1 MRRAGRLCAIATL
14 AAGLLLTGGA
24 PLDAKPK
31 PRPAPSKAEEEVKA
45 QIDKASG
52 LAEAGS
58 ADAAVEILQ
67 KVIAASP
74 QSEHIPEA
82 YLLIGK
88 VLSGQKNY
96 EEAGAYYRRLLEE
109 YPASDLR
116 PQARLG
122 LISALLTTGQL
133 NAALPLLLEAK
144 GQTTDPAVKR
154 ILLQQLEEV
163 YLANQD
169 YVRMVE
175 TAVEARALVPEQE
188 RRPIEQ
194 RIVETVKSRLGEKD
208 LRHFADK
215 YPRTFPSDIAL
226 LRLIELYGSA
236 GEDYKL
242 ARAARDF
249 LTQFPLHEQ
258 AAVVEAILTAQRKKL
273 KSMAYRIGALLPLS
287 GTLSP
292 YGTDVLN
299 GIQIAFAEV
308 TEAIPQLAVGLVV
321 KDTKSDAQVLTSEL
335 DDLLNEYQ
343 PTAVIGPLLSR
354 EVKAVAAAADAYEVV
369 FITPTATLPE
379 VQPLGQYLFNTA
391 VNSRALVR
399 DLATY
404 ATGPLGWK
412 RFCILAP
419 RDQYGGEM
427 TQAFAE
433 EINRLGG
440 EIIAVDTYKPDDNDF
455 GPPIKRIKEA
465 DLKRYGKLE
474 VPPTPPHKM
483 EAPPTPPQKKGAK
496 ETKIYVPGFDAIF
509 LPGEAQKVSLIAG
522 QIRFYAAKV
531 GLLGTNG
538 MDTPE
543 LFSIDARAVEEAI
556 FADSFFVDSPDPA
569 VRNFVEQYRK
579 HFQQPPTAF
588 AAQAYEATRLVLD
601 GILKGATTGR
611 ALRESLKN
619 VKNAPGLIGPLTMNP
634 AGYLERRYVLIQ
646 VKNGRLVPLMDMR

>member
-1 MRRAGRLCAIATL
+1 ML
-14 AAGLLLTGGA
+14 AAGLLLTGGM
-24 PLDAKPK
+24 PLDAQ

-52 LAEAGS
+52 LAEEGR

-74 QSEHIPEA
+74 QSEHIPVA
-82 YLLIGK
+82 YLLLGK

-109 YPASDLR
+109 YPGSDLA

-122 LISALLTTGQL
+122 LISTLLKTGQL
-133 NAALPLLLEAK
+133 NAALPLLFEAK

-154 ILLQQLEEV
+154 IILQQLEEV

-169 YVRMVE
+169 YVQMVE
-175 TAVEARALVPEQE
+175 TAVEARALAPEEE
-188 RRPIEQ
+188 RRSIEQ
-194 RIVETVKSRLGEKD
+194 RIAEIVRSRIGEKD
-208 LRHFADK
+208 LRHFVDK
-215 YPRTFPSDIAL
+215 YPRTSPSDIAL
-226 LRLIELYGSA
+226 LRLIELYESA

-242 ARAARDF
+242 ARTARDF

-258 AAVVEAILTAQRKKL
+258 AASVEAILTAQRKRL

-287 GTLSP
+287 GALSP

-299 GIQIAFAEV
+299 GIRIAFDEA

-321 KDTKSDAQVLTSEL
+321 KDTEGAAQVLTSEL

-343 PTAVIGPLLSR
+343 PIAVIGPLLSR

-369 FITPTATLPE
+369 FITPTATLAD
-379 VQPLGQYLFNTA
+379 VQLLGQYLFNTA

-399 DLATY
+399 DIAAY

-419 RDQYGGEM
+419 RDQYGAEM

-433 EINRLGG
+433 EIHRLGG
-440 EIIAVDTYKPDDNDF
+440 EIIAVDTYRPDDNDF

-465 DLKRYGKLE
+465 DLKRYGK
-474 VPPTPPHKM
+474 M
-483 EAPPTPPQKKGAK
+483 ESPPTPPQKKGIK
-496 ETKIYVPGFDAIF
+496 ETKIYIPGFDAIF

-543 LFSIDARAVEEAI
+543 LLHFDARAVEEAI
-556 FADSFFVDSPDPA
+556 FADSFFVDGPDPA

-579 HFQQPPTAF
+579 RFQQPPTAF
-588 AAQAYEATRLVLD
+588 AAQAYEATKLVLD

-611 ALRESLKN
+611 ALRESVKN

-646 VKNGRLVPLMDMR
+646 VKNGKLVPLMDMR

>member
-122 LISALLTTGQL
+122 LILALLTTGQL

-194 RIVETVKSRLGEKD
+194 RIAETVKSRLGEKD

-226 LRLIELYGSA
+226 LRLIELHGSA

-258 AAVVEAILTAQRKKL
+258 AAAVEAILTAQQKKL

-287 GTLSP
+287 GALSP

-343 PTAVIGPLLSR
+343 PIAVIGPLLSR

-369 FITPTATLPE
+369 FITPTATLPD
-379 VQPLGQYLFNTA
+379 VQLLGQYLFNTA

-440 EIIAVDTYKPDDNDF
+440 EIIAVDTYRPDDNDF

-483 EAPPTPPQKKGAK
+483 EAPPPPPQKKGAK
-496 ETKIYVPGFDAIF
+496 ETKIYV
-509 LPGEAQKVSLIAG
+509 
-522 QIRFYAAKV
+522 RFYAAKV

-556 FADSFFVDSPDPA
+556 FADSFFADSPDPA

-611 ALRESLKN
+611 ALRESIKN

>member
-1 MRRAGRLCAIATL
+1 MARFPSQSVRRAGRLCALAML
-14 AAGLLLTGGA
+14 AAGLLLTGGM
-24 PLDAKPK
+24 PLDAQ

-52 LAEAGS
+52 LAEEGR

-74 QSEHIPEA
+74 QSEHIPVA
-82 YLLIGK
+82 YLLLGK

-109 YPASDLR
+109 YPGSDLA

-122 LISALLTTGQL
+122 LISTLLKTGQL
-133 NAALPLLLEAK
+133 NAALPLLFEAK

-154 ILLQQLEEV
+154 IILQQLEEV

-169 YVRMVE
+169 YVQMVE
-175 TAVEARALVPEQE
+175 TAVEARALAPEEE
-188 RRPIEQ
+188 RRSIEQ
-194 RIVETVKSRLGEKD
+194 RIAEIVRSRIGEKD
-208 LRHFADK
+208 LRHFVDK

-258 AAVVEAILTAQRKKL
+258 AASVDALLAGQRKKL

-287 GTLSP
+287 GALSP

-299 GIQIAFAEV
+299 GIRIAFGEA

-321 KDTKSDAQVLTSEL
+321 KDTEGAAQVLASEL

-343 PTAVIGPLLSR
+343 PIAVIGPLLSR

-369 FITPTATLPE
+369 FITPTATLAD
-379 VQPLGQYLFNTA
+379 VQLLGQYLFNTA

-399 DLATY
+399 DIAAY

-419 RDQYGGEM
+419 RDQYGAEM

-433 EINRLGG
+433 EIHRLGG
-440 EIIAVDTYKPDDNDF
+440 EIIAVDTYRPDDNDF

-465 DLKRYGKLE
+465 DLKRYGK
-474 VPPTPPHKM
+474 M
-483 EAPPTPPQKKGAK
+483 ESPPTPPQKKGIK
-496 ETKIYVPGFDAIF
+496 ETKIYIPGFDAIF

-543 LFSIDARAVEEAI
+543 LLHFDTRAVEEAI

-569 VRNFVEQYRK
+569 VRNFVE
-579 HFQQPPTAF
+579 
-588 AAQAYEATRLVLD
+588 AAPSERASRTSRTRP
-601 GILKGATTGR
+601 G
-611 ALRESLKN
+611 SL
-619 VKNAPGLIGPLTMNP
+619 GL
-634 AGYLERRYVLIQ
+634 
-646 VKNGRLVPLMDMR
+646 

>member
-1 MRRAGRLCAIATL
+1 ML

-24 PLDAKPK
+24 PLNAQ

-52 LAEAGS
+52 LAEEGR

-74 QSEHIPEA
+74 QSGHIPEA
-82 YLLIGK
+82 YLLLGK

-96 EEAGAYYRRLLEE
+96 EEAGAYYLRLLEE

-122 LISALLTTGQL
+122 LIASLLTTGQL

-154 ILLQQLEEV
+154 IVLRQLEEV

-169 YVRMVE
+169 HVRMVE
-175 TAVEARALVPEQE
+175 TAVETRALASEEE

-194 RIVETVKSRLGEKD
+194 RISEILKSRVGEKD

-226 LRLIELYGSA
+226 LRLTELYESA

-242 ARAARDF
+242 TRAARDF

-258 AAVVEAILTAQRKKL
+258 AVSVNANLTAQRTKL

-287 GTLSP
+287 GALSP

-299 GIQIAFAEV
+299 GIRIAFDQV

-321 KDTKSDAQVLTSEL
+321 KDTEGDAQVLTSER

-343 PTAVIGPLLSR
+343 PIAVIGPLLSR

-369 FITPTATLPE
+369 FITPTATLAD
-379 VQPLGQYLFNTA
+379 VQLLGQYLFNTA

-419 RDQYGGEM
+419 RDQYGAEM
-427 TQAFAE
+427 TQDFAE
-433 EINRLGG
+433 EIHRLGG
-440 EIIAVDTYKPDDNDF
+440 EIIAVDTYRPDDNDF
-455 GPPIKRIKEA
+455 GPPLKRIKEA
-465 DLKRYGKLE
+465 DLKRYGK
-474 VPPTPPHKM
+474 M
-483 EAPPTPPQKKGAK
+483 ESPPTPPQKKGAK
-496 ETKIYVPGFDAIF
+496 ETKIYIPGFDAIF

-543 LFSIDARAVEEAI
+543 LLQFDARAVEGAI
-556 FADSFFVDSPDPA
+556 FADSFLVDSPDPA
-569 VRNFVEQYRK
+569 VRNFADQYRK
-579 HFQQPPTAF
+579 RFQQPPTAF
-588 AAQAYEATRLVLD
+588 AAQAYEATKLVLD

-611 ALRESLKN
+611 ALRESVKD

-646 VKNGRLVPLMDMR
+646 VKNSRLVPLMDMR

>member
-1 MRRAGRLCAIATL
+1 ML
-14 AAGLLLTGGA
+14 AACLLLTGGA
-24 PLDAKPK
+24 PLDAQL
-31 PRPAPSKAEEEVKA
+31 RPAPSKAEEEVKA
-45 QIDKASG
+45 QIDKARG
-52 LAEAGS
+52 LAEEGK

-67 KVIAASP
+67 KFITASP
-74 QSEHIPEA
+74 QSEHIPAA
-82 YLLIGK
+82 YLLLGK
-88 VLSGQKNY
+88 ILSDQKNY

-122 LISALLTTGQL
+122 LITALLTTGQL

-144 GQTTDPAVKR
+144 GQTTDQAVKR
-154 ILLQQLEEV
+154 IVLRQLEEV
-163 YLANQD
+163 YLANED

-175 TAVEARALVPEQE
+175 TAVEARALASEEE

-194 RIVETVKSRLGEKD
+194 RITEILKSRVGEKD
-208 LRHFADK
+208 LRHFVDK

-226 LRLIELYGSA
+226 LRLIELYESA
-236 GEDYKL
+236 SEDYKL

-258 AAVVEAILTAQRKKL
+258 APSVDAFLTAQRKKL
-273 KSMAYRIGALLPLS
+273 MSMAYRIGALLPLS
-287 GTLSP
+287 GALSP

-299 GIQIAFAEV
+299 GIRIAFDQA
-308 TEAIPQLAVGLVV
+308 TQAIPQLAVGLVI
-321 KDTKSDAQVLTSEL
+321 KDTEGDALTLASEL

-343 PTAVIGPLLSR
+343 PIAVIGPLLSR

-369 FITPTATLPE
+369 FITPTATLAD
-379 VQPLGQYLFNTA
+379 VQLLGQYLFNAA

-419 RDQYGGEM
+419 RDQYGAEM

-433 EINRLGG
+433 EIHRLGG
-440 EIIAVDTYKPDDNDF
+440 EIIAVDTYRPDDNDF
-455 GPPIKRIKEA
+455 GPPLKRIKEA
-465 DLKRYGKLE
+465 DLKRYGK
-474 VPPTPPHKM
+474 M
-483 EAPPTPPQKKGAK
+483 ESPPTPPQKSPSTPPQRKGAK

-543 LFSIDARAVEEAI
+543 LLQFDARAVEETI

-579 HFQQPPTAF
+579 RFQQPPTAF
-588 AAQAYEATRLVLD
+588 AAQAYEATTLVLD

-611 ALRESLKN
+611 ALRESVKN
-619 VKNAPGLIGPLTMNP
+619 VKDAPGLIGPLTMNP

>member
-1 MRRAGRLCAIATL
+1 ML
-14 AAGLLLTGGA
+14 AAGLLLTGGM
-24 PLDAKPK
+24 PLNAQ

-52 LAEAGS
+52 LAEEGR
-58 ADAAVEILQ
+58 ADTAVEILQ

-74 QSEHIPEA
+74 QSEHIPVA
-82 YLLIGK
+82 YLLLGK
-88 VLSGQKNY
+88 VLNGQKNY

-109 YPASDLR
+109 YPGSDLA

-122 LISALLTTGQL
+122 LISTLLKTGQL
-133 NAALPLLLEAK
+133 NAALPLLFEAK

-154 ILLQQLEEV
+154 IILQQLEEV

-169 YVRMVE
+169 YVQMVE
-175 TAVEARALVPEQE
+175 TAVEARALAPEEE
-188 RRPIEQ
+188 RRSIEQ
-194 RIVETVKSRLGEKD
+194 RIAEIVRSRVGEKD
-208 LRHFADK
+208 LRHFVDK

-226 LRLIELYGSA
+226 LRLIELYASA

-242 ARAARDF
+242 ARTARDF
-249 LTQFPLHEQ
+249 LIQFPLHEQ
-258 AAVVEAILTAQRKKL
+258 AASVEAILTAQRKRL

-287 GTLSP
+287 GALSP

-299 GIQIAFAEV
+299 GIRIAFDEA

-321 KDTKSDAQVLTSEL
+321 KDTEGAAQVLTSAL

-343 PTAVIGPLLSR
+343 PIAVIGPLLSR

-369 FITPTATLPE
+369 FITPTATLAD
-379 VQPLGQYLFNTA
+379 VQLLGQYLFNTA

-399 DLATY
+399 DIAAY

-419 RDQYGGEM
+419 RDQYGAEM

-433 EINRLGG
+433 EIHRLGG
-440 EIIAVDTYKPDDNDF
+440 EIIAVDTYRPDDNDF

-465 DLKRYGKLE
+465 DLKRYGK
-474 VPPTPPHKM
+474 M
-483 EAPPTPPQKKGAK
+483 ESPPTPPQKKGVK
-496 ETKIYVPGFDAIF
+496 ETKIYIPGFDAIF

-543 LFSIDARAVEEAI
+543 LLHFDARAVEEAI

-579 HFQQPPTAF
+579 RFQQPPTAF
-588 AAQAYEATRLVLD
+588 AAQAYEATKLVLD

-611 ALRESLKN
+611 ALRESVKN
-619 VKNAPGLIGPLTMNP
+619 VKNTPGLIGPLTMNP

-646 VKNGRLVPLMDMR
+646 VKNGKLVPLRDMR

>member
-1 MRRAGRLCAIATL
+1 ML
-14 AAGLLLTGGA
+14 AAGLLLTGGM
-24 PLDAKPK
+24 PLDAQ

-52 LAEAGS
+52 LAEEGR

-74 QSEHIPEA
+74 QSEHIPVA
-82 YLLIGK
+82 YLLLGK

-109 YPASDLR
+109 YPGSDLA

-122 LISALLTTGQL
+122 LISTLLKTGQL
-133 NAALPLLLEAK
+133 NAALPLLFEAK

-154 ILLQQLEEV
+154 IILQQLEEV

-169 YVRMVE
+169 YVQMVE
-175 TAVEARALVPEQE
+175 TAVEARALAPEEE
-188 RRPIEQ
+188 RRSIEQ
-194 RIVETVKSRLGEKD
+194 RIAEIVRSRVGEKD
-208 LRHFADK
+208 LRHFVDK

-226 LRLIELYGSA
+226 LRLIELYASA

-242 ARAARDF
+242 ARTARDF

-258 AAVVEAILTAQRKKL
+258 AASVEAFLTAQRKRL
-273 KSMAYRIGALLPLS
+273 KGMAYRIGALLPLS
-287 GTLSP
+287 GALSP

-299 GIQIAFAEV
+299 GIRIAFDEA

-321 KDTKSDAQVLTSEL
+321 KDTEGAAQVLASEL

-343 PTAVIGPLLSR
+343 PIAVIGPLLSR

-369 FITPTATLPE
+369 FITPTATLAD
-379 VQPLGQYLFNTA
+379 VQLLGQYLFNTA

-399 DLATY
+399 DIAAY

-419 RDQYGGEM
+419 RDQYGAEM

-433 EINRLGG
+433 EIHRLGG
-440 EIIAVDTYKPDDNDF
+440 EIIAVDTYRPDDNDF

-465 DLKRYGKLE
+465 DLKRYGK
-474 VPPTPPHKM
+474 M
-483 EAPPTPPQKKGAK
+483 ESPPTPPQKKGVK
-496 ETKIYVPGFDAIF
+496 ETKIYIPGFDAIF

-543 LFSIDARAVEEAI
+543 LLHFDARAVEEAI

-579 HFQQPPTAF
+579 RFQQPPTAF
-588 AAQAYEATRLVLD
+588 AAQAYEATKLVLD

-611 ALRESLKN
+611 ALRESVKN

-646 VKNGRLVPLMDMR
+646 VKNGKLVPLMDMR

>member
-1 MRRAGRLCAIATL
+1 MVAT
-14 AAGLLLTGGA
+14 GLLLTGGA
-24 PLDAKPK
+24 PLEAQPQ
-31 PRPAPSKAEEEVKA
+31 PAPSKAEEEVKA
-45 QIDKASG
+45 QIDGARG
-52 LAEAGS
+52 LAEEGR
-58 ADAAVEILQ
+58 ADVAVEALQ

-74 QSEHIPEA
+74 QSVHIPAA
-82 YLLIGK
+82 YLLLGK
-88 VLSGQKNY
+88 ILSDQKNY

-109 YPASDLR
+109 YPVSDLV

-122 LISALLTTGQL
+122 LIAALLTTGQL

-144 GQTTDPAVKR
+144 GETTDPAVKQIVLR
-154 ILLQQLEEV
+154 QLEEV

-175 TAVEARALVPEQE
+175 TAVEARALVSEEE
-188 RRPIEQ
+188 RRLIEQ
-194 RIVETVKSRLGEKD
+194 RVAEILKARVGEQD
-208 LRHFADK
+208 LRHVSDK
-215 YPRTFPSDIAL
+215 YRRTFPSDIAL

-258 AAVVEAILTAQRKKL
+258 AASVDALLAAQRKKL

-287 GTLSP
+287 GALSP

-299 GIQIAFAEV
+299 GMRIAFDQT
-308 TEAIPQLAVGLVV
+308 TEAIPQLAVGLVA
-321 KDTKSDAQVLTSEL
+321 KDTEGDAKVLASEL
-335 DDLLNEYQ
+335 NDLLREYQ
-343 PTAVIGPLLSR
+343 PIAVIGPLLSR
-354 EVKAVAAAADAYEVV
+354 EVKAVAAAADANEVV
-369 FITPTATLPE
+369 FITPTATLVD
-379 VQPLGQYLFNTA
+379 VQRLGQYLFNTA

-399 DLATY
+399 DLAAY

-419 RDQYGGEM
+419 RDQYGAEM

-433 EINRLGG
+433 EIRRLGG
-440 EIIAVDTYKPDDNDF
+440 EIIAVDTYGPDDNDF
-455 GPPIKRIKEA
+455 GLPIKRIKEA
-465 DLKRYGKLE
+465 DLKRYGKIE
-474 VPPTPPHKM
+474 SPPV
-483 EAPPTPPQKKGAK
+483 PPQKKGAK
-496 ETKIYVPGFDAIF
+496 ETKIYIPGFDAIF
-509 LPGEAQKVSLIAG
+509 LPGEAQKVDLIAG

-538 MDTPE
+538 MNTPD
-543 LFSIDARAVEEAI
+543 LLHVDARAVEEAI
-556 FADSFFVDSPDPA
+556 FADSFFMDSPDPG

-579 HFQQPPTAF
+579 RFQQPPTAF
-588 AAQAYEATRLVLD
+588 AAQAYEATRLLLD

-611 ALRESLKN
+611 ALRETLKN
-619 VKNAPGLIGPLTMNP
+619 VKNAPGLIGPVTMNP
-634 AGYLERRYVLIQ
+634 AGYLERRYALIQ

>member
-1 MRRAGRLCAIATL
+1 ML

-24 PLDAKPK
+24 PLNAQ

-52 LAEAGS
+52 LAEEGR

-74 QSEHIPEA
+74 QSGHIPEA
-82 YLLIGK
+82 YLLLGK

-96 EEAGAYYRRLLEE
+96 EEAGAYYLRLLEE

-122 LISALLTTGQL
+122 LIASLLTTGQL

-154 ILLQQLEEV
+154 IVLRQLEEV

-169 YVRMVE
+169 HVRMVE
-175 TAVEARALVPEQE
+175 TAVETRALASEEE

-194 RIVETVKSRLGEKD
+194 RISEILKSRVGEKD

-226 LRLIELYGSA
+226 LRLTELYESA

-242 ARAARDF
+242 TRAARDF

-258 AAVVEAILTAQRKKL
+258 AVSVNANLTAQRTKL

-287 GTLSP
+287 GALSP

-299 GIQIAFAEV
+299 GIRIAFDQV

-321 KDTKSDAQVLTSEL
+321 KDTEGDAQVLTSER

-343 PTAVIGPLLSR
+343 PIAVIGPLLSR

-369 FITPTATLPE
+369 FITPTATLAD
-379 VQPLGQYLFNTA
+379 VQLLGQYLFNTA

-419 RDQYGGEM
+419 RDQYGAEM

-433 EINRLGG
+433 EIHRLGG
-440 EIIAVDTYKPDDNDF
+440 EIIAVDTYRPDDNDF
-455 GPPIKRIKEA
+455 GPPLKRIKEA
-465 DLKRYGKLE
+465 DLKRYGK
-474 VPPTPPHKM
+474 M
-483 EAPPTPPQKKGAK
+483 ESPPTPPQKKGAK
-496 ETKIYVPGFDAIF
+496 ETKIYIPGFDAIF

-543 LFSIDARAVEEAI
+543 LLQFDARAVEGAI
-556 FADSFFVDSPDPA
+556 FADSFLVDSPDPA
-569 VRNFVEQYRK
+569 VRNFADQYRK
-579 HFQQPPTAF
+579 RFQQPPTAF
-588 AAQAYEATRLVLD
+588 AAQAYEATKLVLD

-611 ALRESLKN
+611 ALRESVKD

-646 VKNGRLVPLMDMR
+646 VKNSRLVPLMDMR

>member
-1 MRRAGRLCAIATL
+1 ML
-14 AAGLLLTGGA
+14 AAGLLLTGGM
-24 PLDAKPK
+24 PLDAQ
-31 PRPAPSKAEEEVKA
+31 PRPAPSKAEEEIKA

-52 LAEAGS
+52 LAEEGR

-74 QSEHIPEA
+74 QSEHIPVA
-82 YLLIGK
+82 YLLLGK

-109 YPASDLR
+109 YPGSDLA
-116 PQARLG
+116 PQARMG
-122 LISALLTTGQL
+122 LISTLLKTGQL
-133 NAALPLLLEAK
+133 NAALPLLFEAK

-154 ILLQQLEEV
+154 IILQQLEEV

-169 YVRMVE
+169 YVQMVE
-175 TAVEARALVPEQE
+175 TAVEARALAPEEE
-188 RRPIEQ
+188 RRSIEQ
-194 RIVETVKSRLGEKD
+194 RIAEIVRSRVGEKD
-208 LRHFADK
+208 LRHFVDK
-215 YPRTFPSDIAL
+215 YPRTFPADIAL
-226 LRLIELYGSA
+226 LRLIELYASA

-242 ARAARDF
+242 ARTARDF
-249 LTQFPLHEQ
+249 LIQFPLHEQ
-258 AAVVEAILTAQRKKL
+258 AASVEAILTAQRKRL

-287 GTLSP
+287 GALSP

-299 GIQIAFAEV
+299 GIRIAFDEA

-321 KDTKSDAQVLTSEL
+321 KDTEGAAQVLTSEL

-343 PTAVIGPLLSR
+343 PIAVIGPLLSR

-369 FITPTATLPE
+369 FITPTATLAD
-379 VQPLGQYLFNTA
+379 VQLLGQYLFNTA

-399 DLATY
+399 DIAAY

-419 RDQYGGEM
+419 RDQYGAEM

-433 EINRLGG
+433 EIHRLGG
-440 EIIAVDTYKPDDNDF
+440 EIIAVDTYRPDDNDF

-465 DLKRYGKLE
+465 DLKRYGK
-474 VPPTPPHKM
+474 M
-483 EAPPTPPQKKGAK
+483 ESPPTPPQKKGVK
-496 ETKIYVPGFDAIF
+496 ETKIYIPGFDAIF

-543 LFSIDARAVEEAI
+543 LLHFDARAVEEAI

-579 HFQQPPTAF
+579 RFQQPPTAF
-588 AAQAYEATRLVLD
+588 AAQAYEATKLVLD

-611 ALRESLKN
+611 ALRESVKN

-646 VKNGRLVPLMDMR
+646 VKNGKLVPLRDMR

>member
-1 MRRAGRLCAIATL
+1 ML
-14 AAGLLLTGGA
+14 AAGLFLTGGA
-24 PLDAKPK
+24 PLNAQ

-52 LAEAGS
+52 LAEEGR

-67 KVIAASP
+67 KVITASP
-74 QSEHIPEA
+74 QSEYIPEA
-82 YLLIGK
+82 YLLLGK

-122 LISALLTTGQL
+122 LIASLLTTGQL

-154 ILLQQLEEV
+154 IVLRQLEEV

-175 TAVEARALVPEQE
+175 TAVETRALASEEE

-194 RIVETVKSRLGEKD
+194 RIAEILKSRVGEKD

-226 LRLIELYGSA
+226 LRLTELYESA

-258 AAVVEAILTAQRKKL
+258 AVSVNANLTAQRTKL

-287 GTLSP
+287 GALSP

-299 GIQIAFAEV
+299 GIRIAFDQV

-321 KDTKSDAQVLTSEL
+321 KDTEGDAQVLTSER

-343 PTAVIGPLLSR
+343 PIAVIGPLLSR

-369 FITPTATLPE
+369 FITPTATLAD
-379 VQPLGQYLFNTA
+379 VQLLGQYLFNTA

-419 RDQYGGEM
+419 RDQYGAEM

-433 EINRLGG
+433 EIHRLGG
-440 EIIAVDTYKPDDNDF
+440 EIIAVDTYRPDDNDF
-455 GPPIKRIKEA
+455 GPPLKRIKEA
-465 DLKRYGKLE
+465 DLKRYGK
-474 VPPTPPHKM
+474 M
-483 EAPPTPPQKKGAK
+483 ESPPTPPQKKGAK
-496 ETKIYVPGFDAIF
+496 ETKIYTPGFDAIF

-531 GLLGTNG
+531 GILGTNG

-543 LFSIDARAVEEAI
+543 LLQFDARAVEEAI

-579 HFQQPPTAF
+579 RFQQPPTAF

-611 ALRESLKN
+611 ALRESVKN

>member
-1 MRRAGRLCAIATL
+1 MVAT
-14 AAGLLLTGGA
+14 GLLLTGSG
-24 PLDAKPK
+24 PLEAQPQ
-31 PRPAPSKAEEEVKA
+31 PAPSKAEEEVKA
-45 QIDKASG
+45 QIDGARG
-52 LAEAGS
+52 LAEEGR
-58 ADAAVEILQ
+58 ADVAVEALQ

-74 QSEHIPEA
+74 QSVHIPAA
-82 YLLIGK
+82 YLLLGK
-88 VLSGQKNY
+88 ILSGQKNF

-215 YPRTFPSDIAL
+215 YPRSFPADIAL

-242 ARAARDF
+242 ARAARNF

-258 AAVVEAILTAQRKKL
+258 AASVDAILAAQRKKL
-273 KSMAYRIGALLPLS
+273 KSMAYRIGALLPLT
-287 GTLSP
+287 GALSL

-321 KDTKSDAQVLTSEL
+321 KDTKSDTQVLTSEL

-419 RDQYGGEM
+419 RDQYGTEM

-433 EINRLGG
+433 EIRRLGG
-440 EIIAVDTYKPDDNDF
+440 EIIAADTYGPDDNDF
-455 GPPIKRIKEA
+455 GLPIKRIKEA
-465 DLKRYGKLE
+465 DLKRYGKIE
-474 VPPTPPHKM
+474 S
-483 EAPPTPPQKKGAK
+483 APAPVQKKGAK

-556 FADSFFVDSPDPA
+556 FADSFFADSPDPA

-588 AAQAYEATRLVLD
+588 AAQAYETTKLVLD

-611 ALRESLKN
+611 ALRESLKY
-619 VKNAPGLIGPLTMNP
+619 VKNAPGLIGSLTMNP

-646 VKNGRLVPLMDMR
+646 VKNGRLVPLMDMG

>member
-1 MRRAGRLCAIATL
+1 ML
-14 AAGLLLTGGA
+14 AAGLLLTGGM
-24 PLDAKPK
+24 PLDAQ
-31 PRPAPSKAEEEVKA
+31 PRPAPSKAEEEIKA

-52 LAEAGS
+52 LAEEGR

-74 QSEHIPEA
+74 QSEHIPVA
-82 YLLIGK
+82 YLLLGK
-88 VLSGQKNY
+88 VLNGQKNY

-109 YPASDLR
+109 YPGSDLA

-122 LISALLTTGQL
+122 LISTLLKTGQL
-133 NAALPLLLEAK
+133 NAALPLLFEAK

-154 ILLQQLEEV
+154 IILQQLEEV

-169 YVRMVE
+169 YVQMVE
-175 TAVEARALVPEQE
+175 TAVEARALAPEEE
-188 RRPIEQ
+188 RRSIEQ
-194 RIVETVKSRLGEKD
+194 RIAEIVRSRVGEKD
-208 LRHFADK
+208 LRHFVDK

-226 LRLIELYGSA
+226 LRLIELYASA

-242 ARAARDF
+242 ARTARDF
-249 LTQFPLHEQ
+249 LIQFPLHEQ
-258 AAVVEAILTAQRKKL
+258 AASVEAILTAQRKRL

-287 GTLSP
+287 GALSP

-299 GIQIAFAEV
+299 GIRIAFDQA

-321 KDTKSDAQVLTSEL
+321 KDTEGAAQVLASEL

-343 PTAVIGPLLSR
+343 PIAVIGPLLSR

-369 FITPTATLPE
+369 FITPTATLAD
-379 VQPLGQYLFNTA
+379 VQLLGQYLFNTA

-399 DLATY
+399 DIAAY

-419 RDQYGGEM
+419 RDQYGAEM

-433 EINRLGG
+433 EIHRLGG
-440 EIIAVDTYKPDDNDF
+440 EIIAVDTYRPDDNDF

-465 DLKRYGKLE
+465 DLKRYGK
-474 VPPTPPHKM
+474 M
-483 EAPPTPPQKKGAK
+483 ESPPTPPQKKGVK
-496 ETKIYVPGFDAIF
+496 ETKIYIPGFDAIF

-543 LFSIDARAVEEAI
+543 LLHFDARAVEEAI

-579 HFQQPPTAF
+579 RFQQPPTAF
-588 AAQAYEATRLVLD
+588 AAQAYEATKLVLD

-611 ALRESLKN
+611 ALRESVKN

-646 VKNGRLVPLMDMR
+646 VKNGKLVPLMDMR